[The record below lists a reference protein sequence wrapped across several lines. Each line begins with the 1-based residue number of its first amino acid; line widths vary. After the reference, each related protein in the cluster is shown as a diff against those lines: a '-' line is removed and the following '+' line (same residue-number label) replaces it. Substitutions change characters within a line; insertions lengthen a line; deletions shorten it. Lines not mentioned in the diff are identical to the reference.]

1 MAIKK
6 EKQKRM
12 IRVPTNIPYFD
23 EFIEGGFEK
32 NTTNLVVGGSGSG
45 KTVFAT
51 QFLVGGMR
59 KGEHCLYVTFEEK
72 REQFYT
78 NMLEFGWDLEKY
90 EKEGVFTFLEYTPG
104 KVKTM
109 LEEGGGA
116 IENII
121 IKQKVTRM
129 VIDSITA
136 FAELFDEKATQREA
150 ALSLFGT
157 IRDWNCTSLLTFEEV
172 PIQGTKVA
180 PKPLEFESDSIIV
193 LYYKRIGN
201 ERQRFIE
208 ILKMRGTNHSKKLYH
223 FTIENEKGIVI
234 DPNPVSLSKNKG

>member
-1 MAIKK
+1 MPIKK
-6 EKQKRM
+6 NKRER
-12 IRVPTNIPYFD
+12 IVRVPTDIPHFD

-32 NTTNLVVGGSGSG
+32 NTTNLLVGGSGSG
-45 KTVFAT
+45 KSVFAA
-51 QFLVGGMR
+51 QFLVGGIK

-78 NMLEFGWDLEKY
+78 NMLEFDWDLEAY
-90 EKEGVFTFLEYTPG
+90 EKEGLFTFLEYTPG
-104 KVKTM
+104 KIKTM
-109 LEEGGGA
+109 LEEGGGV

-136 FAELFDEKATQREA
+136 FAELFEDKASQREA

-172 PIQGTKVA
+172 PIQGIKVA
-180 PKPLEFESDSIIV
+180 PKPLEFESDAIIV

-223 FTIENEKGIVI
+223 FTIEDEKGIVI
-234 DPNPVSLSKNKG
+234 DPNPVSINKEKG